1 MLIKKNYNENF
12 ITSINQ
18 SYYINKNN
26 KDENAQISNENK
38 TEIDKDNKDESK
50 SEKKLKEKE
59 DKKKIKIS
67 NKKEKGNTLDK
78 YIINSRLLKINK
90 KSRNAIN
97 HDFTSNKE
105 GNNNYTYHNQN
116 NSLNKSE
123 KTRFDPLKISNIRNN
138 KTNIKTIRTFNVS
151 GIKKSKFFTSQDK
164 KNSKYLLT
172 TLNKINVSDKI
183 NDLSEINN
191 DKKPLTPEKEKN
203 ENTKNIKNDINKS
216 AQKGNL
222 KISLPSIDTKK
233 EILSK
238 NINYTKINEEKEN
251 SQNKLKKNKSK
262 KLLMK
267 KEISNSNYNYKMAKE
282 RDINILYSTIAT
294 NSNYFRGYPA
304 LKIKNYFKKYKN
316 ISIKK
321 VELEKGSNLVPI
333 LDNIENIVKNKDIP
347 KLVKSLDETKK
358 YLILKKKETD
368 KLELNEDKTLSFL
381 DKINENEKRFPLI
394 KYDCAETII
403 FGGKNLNNV

>member
-1 MLIKKNYNENF
+1 M
-12 ITSINQ
+12 
-18 SYYINKNN
+18 
-26 KDENAQISNENK
+26 
-38 TEIDKDNKDESK
+38 
-50 SEKKLKEKE
+50 
-59 DKKKIKIS
+59 
-67 NKKEKGNTLDK
+67 
-78 YIINSRLLKINK
+78 
-90 KSRNAIN
+90 
-97 HDFTSNKE
+97 
-105 GNNNYTYHNQN
+105 
-116 NSLNKSE
+116 
-123 KTRFDPLKISNIRNN
+123 
-138 KTNIKTIRTFNVS
+138 
-151 GIKKSKFFTSQDK
+151 
-164 KNSKYLLT
+164 
-172 TLNKINVSDKI
+172 
-183 NDLSEINN
+183 
-191 DKKPLTPEKEKN
+191 
-203 ENTKNIKNDINKS
+203 
-216 AQKGNL
+216 